1 MDYDFSEEERLS
13 LVMVTI
19 WCFKLV
25 PLFRK
30 LLSITRHFEVFSC
43 LGSVHRVVSLRCSSH
58 NTYWTPNQTFIP
70 ASCGMYHL
78 LAAPA
83 PTVLP
88 SGTFRLAGHWG
99 TAYNVSGCK
108 YFMPQKTDVNERKAS
123 QPLGWAHNSNR
134 PKVHYRDPP
143 TWERCPSEF
152 LTSIN
157 NCSCSWGITWL
168 VLSHAHSSCNFKKF
182 TTS

>member
-1 MDYDFSEEERLS
+1 MDYDFSEEEILS

-25 PLFRK
+25 QLFRK
-30 LLSITRHFEVFSC
+30 LLSITRHFEIFSC
-43 LGSVHRVVSLRCSSH
+43 LGSVHRVVSLRCRVLITL
-58 NTYWTPNQTFIP
+58 NTSQTFVP
-70 ASCGMYHL
+70 AFCGMYHL

-99 TAYNVSGCK
+99 TACNVSSCK
-108 YFMPQKTDVNERKAS
+108 YLMPQNTDVNKRKAN
-123 QPLGWAHNSNR
+123 QPLGWACNSTR
-134 PKVHYRDPP
+134 PKVHYRDLP

-152 LTSIN
+152 LNSIN

-168 VLSHAHSSCNFKKF
+168 VLSLIIFKEF
-182 TTS
+182 TTF